1 MHYSPSEA
9 LVFVISMTFFIIVMV
24 IFIIITLFFVQKKQ
38 NRFNHDILDIKANHE
53 LELYKAQSE
62 IQEQTSLEI
71 ARELHDNVGQ
81 NLSLAKLSLSTLD
94 LDNKDETI
102 ASITEISDIIEIALY
117 NLRLL
122 TRFMNTEIIRKG
134 GLIKSINMQ
143 VDFIQRGGKFNACLE
158 VTGEPKALPDTKEI
172 FIFRIVQEAINNII
186 RHSKASE
193 IFISLDYTR
202 NSLILQVRDN
212 GNGFILE
219 EKTAGP
225 DLVNGIYNMQRRA
238 KIIEAEFEIDSQ
250 IGKGTCIKVITP
262 Y

>member
-1 MHYSPSEA
+1 MPHTESEVIILLIFMTIFI
-9 LVFVISMTFFIIVMV
+9 LVMIT
-24 IFIIITLFFVQKKQ
+24 FIIIILFFVQKKQ
-38 NRFNHDILDIKANHE
+38 RKFNNDLLEIKENYD

-62 IQEQTSLEI
+62 IQEQTSLQI

-94 LDNKDETI
+94 LDKKDEAK
-102 ASITEISDIIEIALY
+102 ASIEEISDIIEIALH

-122 TRFMNTEIIRKG
+122 TRFMNSEIIRKG

-143 VDFIQRGGKFNACLE
+143 VDFIQRGGKFNARLE
-158 VTGEPKALPDTKEI
+158 VTGEPKTLPDTKEI
-172 FIFRIVQEAINNII
+172 FLFRIVQEAINNII

-193 IFISLDYTR
+193 ICISLEYSK
-202 NSLILQVRDN
+202 NLLALQVRDN
-212 GNGFILE
+212 GNGFILD
-219 EKTAGP
+219 EKISGP
-225 DLVNGIYNMQRRA
+225 DLVSGIYNMQHRA

-250 IGKGTCIKVITP
+250 VGKGTCIKVITP

>member
-1 MHYSPSEA
+1 MYYSKSEA
-9 LVFVISMTFFIIVMV
+9 IVFLISMTFFIVAMV
-24 IFIIITLFFVQKKQ
+24 TFIIIILFFVQKKQ
-38 NRFNHDILDIKANHE
+38 RRFNNDLLEIKENYD
-53 LELYKAQSE
+53 LELYRAQSE
-62 IQEQTSLEI
+62 IQEQTSLQI

-94 LDNKDETI
+94 LDKKEEAT
-102 ASITEISDIIEIALY
+102 ASIEEISDIIEIALH

-143 VDFIQRGGKFNACLE
+143 VDFIQRGGKFNARLG
-158 VTGEPKALPDTKEI
+158 VTGEPKTLPDTKEI
-172 FIFRIVQEAINNII
+172 FLFRIVQEAINNII

-193 IFISLDYTR
+193 ICISLEYAK
-202 NSLILQVRDN
+202 NFLVLQVRDN
-212 GNGFILE
+212 GNGFILD
-219 EKTAGP
+219 EKISGP
-225 DLVNGIYNMQRRA
+225 DLVSGIYNMQRRA

-250 IGKGTCIKVITP
+250 VGKGTCIKVITP

>member
-1 MHYSPSEA
+1 MPHTESA
-9 LVFVISMTFFIIVMV
+9 VIILLIFMTLFISVMVTFIIM
-24 IFIIITLFFVQKKQ
+24 ILFFVQKKQ
-38 NRFNHDILDIKANHE
+38 KRFNNELIDIKANHD
-53 LELYKAQSE
+53 LELYRAQSE

-81 NLSLAKLSLSTLD
+81 NLSLAKLSISTLD
-94 LDNKDETI
+94 LDKKDETI
-102 ASITEISDIIEIALY
+102 ASLTEISDIIEIALY

-143 VDFIQRGGKFNACLE
+143 VDFIQRAGKFNASLE
-158 VTGEPKALPDTKEI
+158 VTGEPKTLTDTKEI

-193 IFISLDYTR
+193 IWISLDYTI
-202 NSLILQVRDN
+202 NFLVLQVRDN
-212 GNGFILE
+212 GNGFILD
-219 EKTAGP
+219 EKIAGP
-225 DLVNGIYNMQRRA
+225 DLVSGIYNMQRRA
-238 KIIEAEFEIDSQ
+238 KIIDAEFEIDSQ
-250 IGKGTCIKVITP
+250 VGKGTSIKVIAP

>member
-1 MHYSPSEA
+1 MPNNKSE
-9 LVFVISMTFFIIVMV
+9 VIVLLIFMTLFILMMVTFIIK
-24 IFIIITLFFVQKKQ
+24 ILFFVQKRQ
-38 NRFNHDILDIKANHE
+38 RQFNNELLDIKAHHD
-53 LELYKAQSE
+53 LELYRAQSE

-94 LDNKDETI
+94 LDKKDETI
-102 ASITEISDIIEIALY
+102 ASITEISDIIEISLY

-122 TRFMNTEIIRKG
+122 TRFMNADIIRKG

-143 VDFIQRGGKFNACLE
+143 VDFIQRGGKFNASLE
-158 VTGEPKALPDTKEI
+158 VTGEPKTLAATKEI

-193 IFISLDYTR
+193 LWISLEYTE
-202 NSLILQVRDN
+202 NFLVLQVRDN
-212 GNGFILE
+212 GSGFLLD
-219 EKTAGP
+219 EKISGP
-225 DLVNGIYNMQRRA
+225 ELVSGIYNMQRRA
-238 KIIEAEFEIDSQ
+238 KIIEAEIEIDSQ
-250 IGKGTCIKVITP
+250 VGKGTCIKVIAP